1 MTFVNSNFSPC
12 ATEGL
17 TLAKALHV
25 TFPSSFP
32 CGLCMGFIVGTC
44 ESISAKYDIINRSFL
59 FLLCPVSLEHLIF
72 LRFDQKS
79 RKNTSDL
86 GKHSLFAVKLLR
98 EHSIHV

>member
-1 MTFVNSNFSPC
+1 MTFVNSNFSTC

-32 CGLCMGFIVGTC
+32 CGLCMGFLGGNC

-59 FLLCPVSLEHLIF
+59 FLLFNISSF
-72 LRFDQKS
+72 
-79 RKNTSDL
+79 
-86 GKHSLFAVKLLR
+86 
-98 EHSIHV
+98 